1 MRRKMLWI
9 FFITLLVFSIPTVNM
24 IGVTVAQETHD
35 IAVTNVT
42 ASPDTVKIGEPVS
55 INVTVTNEGDY
66 SETFN
71 VTAYYDNTTIGTQP
85 VTNLTAL
92 SEVTLTFTWDTTDAR
107 EEIYATDEKSKSYI
121 VNATA
126 TIASDDDP
134 DDNTSSSKVKVIS
147 HYIEVVPQSTVD
159 TNLTE
164 GMNYTVS
171 ICTDYNGSDV
181 WGWEFDFT
189 YNPLVLHGI
198 EVTNG
203 DLITDTT
210 LFITLG
216 FDNELGKLKKT
227 GNGFFFLPGEP
238 INVTSGPGTLA
249 NVTFEVVGT
258 GDSYITLGTET
269 LAPTRLIGVNVTT
282 EERYNIIDDIT
293 PEWYHILHGYFRNTA
308 EAVTHDIAVISVTPN
323 TTSAVAGE
331 LVDIT
336 VVVENQGN
344 VKEKFDV
351 EAYFDYNPNFPTF
364 NRIGNETV
372 SDLAAGANKSLTFTW
387 NTTGLKKKNRT
398 ITGVVSELAG
408 ETDTEDNTLQSPQ
421 TVNVTEVQEQPLPLD
436 LIIGVSIAVVVV
448 LMVVYYA
455 LKRRKKPTPE

>member
-1 MRRKMLWI
+1 M
-9 FFITLLVFSIPTVNM
+9 
-24 IGVTVAQETHD
+24 VT
-35 IAVTNVT
+35 
-42 ASPDTVKIGEPVS
+42 
-55 INVTVTNEGDY
+55 
-66 SETFN
+66 
-71 VTAYYDNTTIGTQP
+71 
-85 VTNLTAL
+85 
-92 SEVTLTFTWDTTDAR
+92 
-107 EEIYATDEKSKSYI
+107 
-121 VNATA
+121 
-126 TIASDDDP
+126 
-134 DDNTSSSKVKVIS
+134 VIS

-159 TNLTE
+159 PNLTD

-181 WGWEFDFT
+181 WGWEFTLT
-189 YNPLVLHGI
+189 YNPTVLQGI

-203 DLITDTT
+203 DLITTAKDPSAIFLSGT
-210 LFITLG
+210 
-216 FDNELGKLKKT
+216 FDNVNGKLK
-227 GNGFFFLPGEP
+227 GAAAFFLGEVGEP
-238 INVTSGPGTLA
+238 LPVTSGPGTLA

-258 GDSYITLGTET
+258 GDSYITLGTEAV
-269 LAPTRLIGVNVTT
+269 APTALKSPEAGV
-282 EERYNIIDDIT
+282 NIIDDVT
-293 PEWYHILHGYFRNTA
+293 PDWRHILHGYFRNIA

-323 TTSAVAGE
+323 ATSAVAGE
-331 LVDIT
+331 PVDIT

-344 VKEKFDV
+344 VIEKFDV

-421 TVNVTEVQEQPLPLD
+421 TVNITEVQEQPLPLD
-436 LIIGVSIAVVVV
+436 LIIGVPIVVIVV
-448 LMVVYYA
+448 LVVVYYA